1 MNQAAVIV
9 VGVLAGAWLISR
21 ASDAAAAELETDTT
35 ALDYLNP
42 WGLIETM
49 NNQATTGQAIQ
60 DRNIRAFLA
69 MIGRAEGT
77 DSQADAY
84 RVCYGYSHTVKSLAD
99 HPAVTGEWKGKTLT
113 PTQCAGAGYGPGCVS
128 TAAGRYQITKPTW
141 LECKRALKLPDFSPD
156 SQDRAAVY
164 LINKRGALAAVQ
176 QGRLAE
182 AIELCRREWASF
194 PGANYAGQGARSL
207 AWMQSA
213 YQGAGGVLA

>member
-1 MNQAAVIV
+1 MNQPAVIV
-9 VGVLAGAWLISR
+9 VGVLLGAWLIGR
-21 ASDAAAAELETDTT
+21 VSDAAAAELETDTT

-49 NNQATTGQAIQ
+49 NNQANTGQAIQ
-60 DRNIRAFLA
+60 DRNVRAFLA

-84 RVCYGYSHTVKSLAD
+84 RVCYGYSHTIKSFAD

-113 PTQCAGAGYGPGCVS
+113 DKQCAGAGYGPGCVS

-141 LECKRALKLPDFSPD
+141 LDCKRSLGLPDFSPD

-164 LINKRGALAAVQ
+164 LINKRGALAAVME
-176 QGRLAE
+176 GRLTDAL
-182 AIELCRREWASF
+182 ELCRREWASF
-194 PGANYAGQGARSL
+194 PGANYAGQGTRTL

>member
-1 MNQAAVIV
+1 MNQTAVIV

-21 ASDAAAAELETDTT
+21 ASDAAAAQLETDST
-35 ALDYLNP
+35 ALDYVNP

-49 NNQATTGQAIQ
+49 NNQATSNQAIQ
-60 DRNIRAFLA
+60 DRNVRAFLA

-77 DSQADAY
+77 DKAGEPY
-84 RVCYGYSHTVKSLAD
+84 RVCYGYAHTIKSFAD

-113 PTQCAGAGYGPGCVS
+113 AQQCAGAGFGPGCVS

-141 LECKRALKLPDFSPD
+141 LECKRALKLPDFGPD
-156 SQDRAAVY
+156 SQDRAAVH
-164 LINKRGALAAVQ
+164 LINKRGALEAVRA
-176 QGRLAE
+176 GRVAE

-194 PGANYAGQGARSL
+194 PGAGYAGQGTKNL

-213 YQGAGGVLA
+213 FQGAGGVLA

>member
-1 MNQAAVIV
+1 MKQAAVIV
-9 VGVLAGAWLISR
+9 VGVLAGAWLLSR
-21 ASDAAAAELETDTT
+21 ASDAAAAELETDST

-49 NNQATTGQAIQ
+49 NNQATTSQAIQ

-84 RVCYGYSHTVKSLAD
+84 RVCYGYSHTIKSLAD

-113 PTQCAGAGYGPGCVS
+113 ATQCAGAGYGPGCVS

-176 QGRLAE
+176 EGRLAD

-194 PGANYAGQGARSL
+194 PGANYAGQGTRNL
-207 AWMQSA
+207 TWMQSA
-213 YQGAGGVLA
+213 YLGAGGALA